1 MLKKLTKH
9 STLFGLI
16 FTIAAAIL
24 IIVFSSPF
32 FTEERLLAY
41 QWNIGI
47 DSLGGLICAALFYG
61 CMRQESDGVKYFRRL
76 IVWVSASFVVNELIC
91 FTGLVPEYRTLCFV
105 FCLLSKLIDL
115 AMIFLFYLYVKV
127 TLGFEGKL
135 AEIAI
140 RVIPILL
147 IVQTLVLLTNILAPV
162 TFTITAEGTYQDT
175 ALSLIE
181 EVFLAVTAV
190 LTTILIFKSH
200 NHISQKAAALTFIFL
215 PILEYAMLGGSFAE
229 AAQYGI
235 ILTSLIIMYCIIF
248 NAKSRKLAATQT
260 ELNMATQIQASML
273 PSIFPPFPE
282 REEFDLYASM
292 DPAKEVGGDFYDFY
306 MIDDDHLGVVIA
318 DVSGKGVPAALFMMI
333 SKTVVQ
339 NYAMMGLGAAEVLRR
354 ANEALCAQNK
364 MEMFVTTWIGILEL
378 STGKMTCASAGH
390 EYPAIFH
397 DGKFELLKDKHGFVL
412 GGMEGA
418 KYRNYEIQFEKGD
431 KIFVY
436 TDGVPEATNAS
447 NELFGTDR
455 MIAALGTA
463 AETSPKEILQTVR
476 TSVDEFV
483 GAAEQF
489 DDLTMVCVE
498 YRGVPS

>member
-1 MLKKLTKH
+1 MMKKLTKH

-16 FTIAAAIL
+16 FTIAAAIF
-24 IIVFSSPF
+24 IIAFSSPF

-61 CMRQESDGVKYFRRL
+61 CMKQESDGVKYFRRL
-76 IVWVSASFVVNELIC
+76 IVWLCASFVVNEMIY
-91 FTGLVPEYRTLCFV
+91 FTVLAPEYRTLFFV

-147 IVQTLVLLTNILAPV
+147 IVQTLVLLANIITPI
-162 TFTITAEGTYQDT
+162 TFTVTANGMYQDT
-175 ALSLIE
+175 AISLLEDI
-181 EVFLAVTAV
+181 FLAVTAV
-190 LTTILIFKSH
+190 LTTILIFKSQ
-200 NHISQKAAALTFIFL
+200 NHFRQKTAALTFIFL
-215 PILEYAMLGGSFAE
+215 PILEYAMLGATFAE
-229 AAQYGI
+229 AAQYGV
-235 ILTSLIIMYCIIF
+235 ILTSLIIMYCVIF
-248 NAKSRKLAATQT
+248 NAKSTKLAATQT
-260 ELNMATQIQASML
+260 ELNMATEIQASML
-273 PSIFPPFPE
+273 PSIFPAFPE
-282 REEFDLYASM
+282 RPEFDLYASM
-292 DPAKEVGGDFYDFY
+292 DPAKEVGGDFYDFF
-306 MIDDDHLGVVIA
+306 MIDDDHLGTVIA

-364 MEMFVTTWIGILEL
+364 MQMFVTTWIGILEL

-390 EYPAIFH
+390 EYPAICH
-397 DGKFELLKDKHGFVL
+397 DGQFALLKDKHGFVL
-412 GGMEGA
+412 AGMEGA
-418 KYRNYEIQFEKGD
+418 KYRDYEIQFIPGD
-431 KIFVY
+431 KLFVY
-436 TDGVPEATNAS
+436 TDGVPEATNA
-447 NELFGTDR
+447 NKELFGTDR
-455 MIAALGTA
+455 MIEALNTA
-463 AETSPKEILQTVR
+463 TKASPKEILQTVR
-476 TSVDEFV
+476 ASVDEFV

-489 DDLTMVCVE
+489 DDLTMVCLE
-498 YRGVPS
+498 YRGRKS